1 MKKISLFS
9 LLALIFSTPT
19 LAQSS
24 TLGET
29 TDQALQGVY
38 SLKNGID
45 QITQELFAL
54 DDAERAK
61 NPRLDARYREA
72 REEIVRVINSINLTT
87 ENITSSI
94 QKLATYQAQMQ
105 SSIEELQSLRLSSSH
120 AKEYLADYLNLVYK
134 MHLDTYGDA
143 STPSLV
149 RLLSNAK
156 NIPQTLVWL
165 DMTSALTAQLSHLLT
180 QTSTAETN
188 HVGLL
193 KDLGKLKQD
202 AQTTLTLYRDEI
214 DKLQQKKQYLLNF
227 IAMYKK
233 KQLSN
238 TAIIDQI
245 FASKRDVYLSI
256 HSFLDE
262 IVKKNY
268 KSSAEINEKI
278 ASLSQLPD
286 AKNSATM
293 ADLAWPVYPIEKIF
307 RYYRDPQFEKDN
319 GFPFEAIQIQAKQR
333 TPVHAARDGVV
344 YHVFDNLDSISWI
357 MIVHQDGYVTV
368 YQYLNQILVQPGEVV
383 TRGQIV
389 WYSGWEPGTQGAWF
403 VSEGENLTFGAFRYG
418 LPVDPLSVL
427 DLSAITRWETALP
440 AEYRLKYFNDELTR
454 PIDVS
459 TLKFAQGETL
469 DERTQYFI
477 NSYAKGVYRD
487 INFWNAVVEG
497 TNIDRDMVIC
507 IAFAEST
514 LGNYLS
520 TSNNIGNV
528 GNNDRGDRI
537 AYGSP
542 YEWARL
548 IPLTLNNGYLGK
560 YHTINQLSR
569 YGNADGKIYASSP
582 INWQTNVL
590 KCLSKIKGYTVPE
603 DFPFRT
609 WPNPRLAQS

>member
-1 MKKISLFS
+1 
-9 LLALIFSTPT
+9 
-19 LAQSS
+19 
-24 TLGET
+24 
-29 TDQALQGVY
+29 
-38 SLKNGID
+38 
-45 QITQELFAL
+45 
-54 DDAERAK
+54 
-61 NPRLDARYREA
+61 
-72 REEIVRVINSINLTT
+72 
-87 ENITSSI
+87 
-94 QKLATYQAQMQ
+94 
-105 SSIEELQSLRLSSSH
+105 
-120 AKEYLADYLNLVYK
+120 
-134 MHLDTYGDA
+134 
-143 STPSLV
+143 
-149 RLLSNAK
+149 
-156 NIPQTLVWL
+156 
-165 DMTSALTAQLSHLLT
+165 MTSALTAQLSHLLT

-389 WYSGWEPGTQGAWF
+389 
-403 VSEGENLTFGAFRYG
+403 
-418 LPVDPLSVL
+418 
-427 DLSAITRWETALP
+427 
-440 AEYRLKYFNDELTR
+440 
-454 PIDVS
+454 
-459 TLKFAQGETL
+459 
-469 DERTQYFI
+469 
-477 NSYAKGVYRD
+477 
-487 INFWNAVVEG
+487 
-497 TNIDRDMVIC
+497 
-507 IAFAEST
+507 
-514 LGNYLS
+514 
-520 TSNNIGNV
+520 
-528 GNNDRGDRI
+528 
-537 AYGSP
+537 
-542 YEWARL
+542 
-548 IPLTLNNGYLGK
+548 
-560 YHTINQLSR
+560 
-569 YGNADGKIYASSP
+569 
-582 INWQTNVL
+582 
-590 KCLSKIKGYTVPE
+590 
-603 DFPFRT
+603 
-609 WPNPRLAQS
+609 